1 MAIFSEKWLFLPFF
15 AYFGHFGRF
24 WLDFPGQGHF
34 LLGARHLLGGNRL
47 KMAILLPPP
56 GGAWGLLE
64 PSRILRLV
72 RKEMAFSLETPKIVD
87 FGHFRR
93 VNPFE
98 NVKMVILGVGRVTRS
113 FYFGFFP
120 SLQGGIGRKTQK
132 WPSGNT
138 KNPKKGYFSGI

>member
-1 MAIFSEKWLFLPFF
+1 MAIFAIFRLFWSFWAVLARFPRAGPFSPRGP
-15 AYFGHFGRF
+15 ASTGRKQAKNGHFV
-24 WLDFPGQGHF
+24 
-34 LLGARHLLGGNRL
+34 A
-47 KMAILLPPP
+47 PPP
-56 GGAWGLLE
+56 GGPWGLLE

-72 RKEMAFSLETPKIVD
+72 RKEMAFSLETTKIVD

>member
-72 RKEMAFSLETPKIVD
+72 RKEMATHSRNA
-87 FGHFRR
+87 GQ
-93 VNPFE
+93 
-98 NVKMVILGVGRVTRS
+98 GRFWSKWS
-113 FYFGFFP
+113 FWTLRG
-120 SLQGGIGRKTQK
+120 
-132 WPSGNT
+132 
-138 KNPKKGYFSGI
+138 

>member
-1 MAIFSEKWLFLPFF
+1 MAIFAIFRLFWSFWAVLARFPRAGPFSPRGP
-15 AYFGHFGRF
+15 ASTGQKQAKNGHFV
-24 WLDFPGQGHF
+24 
-34 LLGARHLLGGNRL
+34 A
-47 KMAILLPPP
+47 P
-56 GGAWGLLE
+56 GGLWGLLK